1 MKKSKKNRISGKHA
15 ESGNLNEKKS
25 KSAIVNEQ
33 SLGGNSTTFKID
45 LNYTSS
51 VEFSFD
57 DLQEEDE

>member
-1 MKKSKKNRISGKHA
+1 MKKSKKNRISGKDT
-15 ESGNLNEKKS
+15 ELSNLNEKKN
-25 KSAIVNEQ
+25 KSASINEQ

-57 DLQEEDE
+57 DLQVDDE

>member
-1 MKKSKKNRISGKHA
+1 MKKSKKNRISGKDA
-15 ESGNLNEKKS
+15 ELSSVNEKKN
-25 KSAIVNEQ
+25 KAGNANEQ
-33 SLGGNSTTFKID
+33 SLGGISTAFKID

>member
-1 MKKSKKNRISGKHA
+1 MKKSKKNRVLGKDG
-15 ESGNLNEKKS
+15 ESSNLNEKKN
-25 KSAIVNEQ
+25 KSSVNEQ